1 MNKNNR
7 RKGEIKIPKFFVQW
21 LVNGEAFYVFG
32 GMSRREFKL
41 MVLKTIATE
50 AYGGNA
56 TNQLGVWIR
65 KYPETALRYV
75 LDRPPFG

>member
-1 MNKNNR
+1 MNKDNR
-7 RKGEIKIPKFFVQW
+7 RKDEIKIPEFFVQW
-21 LVNGEAFYVFG
+21 LVNGEAFYTFG

-50 AYGGNA
+50 AYDGNA

-65 KYPETALRYV
+65 EYPETALRYV